1 MKGKRRKKEKMKV
14 NVGRGKMEGRKTSET
29 KWALPK
35 KKEDHQMCPSMTRA
49 LLNQNKNKEVLKSYK
64 NEMERTKTPKVPLK
78 LHYGSRLP
86 LKSLQSDSK
95 IDIEVK

>member
-1 MKGKRRKKEKMKV
+1 MKV
-14 NVGRGKMEGRKTSET
+14 NVGRGKMKGRRTSKT

-35 KKEDHQMCPSMTRA
+35 KKKDHQIYPNMTWA
-49 LLNQNKNKEVLKSYK
+49 LLTQNKNKEALKSYK
-64 NEMERTKTPKVPLK
+64 NEMARMETLKVPLK